1 MQKKALEQKD
11 LKNYDGED
19 KVLSSY
25 EIKLSFAGQPEIT
38 KLYSRIPLL
47 DKYTE
52 GFEPGELITISGPT
66 KGGKTLLA
74 QTLTVNFT
82 KQQEFPLWFTFEV
95 PARQFL
101 NQFPDL
107 PLFYLPAKL
116 KAHVMPW
123 IEERIMESSIKYHSR
138 TVFIDHL
145 HFLFDI
151 AQARNTSLQIG
162 SVIRSLK
169 RIAVDN
175 GFIIFLM
182 CHTHKNKGDD
192 TITYENI
199 RDSSFVAQESDSV
212 FMIRRDQSVSEN
224 AAQLSV
230 QFHRR
235 TGEFEKTIFL
245 QKVKGLLQEIE
256 LQKTEPT
263 ILNNRNENGRI

>member
-1 MQKKALEQKD
+1 LLNEKKLPEKKD
-11 LKNYDGED
+11 LKNYQGED

-25 EIKLSFAGQPEIT
+25 EVKLSYAGQPEQP
-38 KLYSRIPLL
+38 KLYSRIPSL

-52 GFEPGELITISGPT
+52 GFEPGELISISGPT
-66 KGGKTLLA
+66 KSGKTLLA
-74 QTLTVNFT
+74 QTLTVNFS

-95 PARQFL
+95 PPRQFL

-107 PLFYLPAKL
+107 PLFYLPSKL

-123 IEERIMESSIKYHSR
+123 VEDRILESWAKYHSR

-162 SVIRSLK
+162 SVIRALK

-192 TITYENI
+192 SITYENI

-212 FMIRRDQSVSEN
+212 FMIRRDQSISDN

-230 QFHRR
+230 EFHRR
-235 TGEFEKTIFL
+235 TGVLEKRIFL
-245 QKVKGLLQEIE
+245 QKAGGLLHEIE
-256 LQKTEPT
+256 IE
-263 ILNNRNENGRI
+263 REV